1 MLLKGAIS
9 AVPLSP
15 KQCWLCLIK
24 TWKDN
29 VNTAR
34 MKGGGG
40 GGGRREDASIS
51 RAIALV
57 SQEFWPG
64 L

>member
-34 MKGGGG
+34 MKGGGEGVEG
-40 GGGRREDASIS
+40 GGKM
-51 RAIALV
+51 
-57 SQEFWPG
+57 SQFDE
-64 L
+64 LLR